1 VTGAAD
7 RYLAGLARL
16 DPRAA
21 QALGRQ
27 PEVVL
32 PLLSPEAFEARR
44 ALAASV
50 STVDQRTPLGA
61 ALAERTAS
69 DVALHDSGFTTRLLA
84 PLATPVHEVRGV
96 FDDLPADTEHDW
108 AVLAANL
115 DQVPAAL
122 SDYTATLRESAARGN
137 IAPLR
142 QIRAVAAQC
151 ESWTDPAR
159 DDFYPALA
167 RRYPGAALA
176 GRLSDG
182 ASAAAGATAA
192 FTRFLTSELAPKAP
206 EEDAAGRDLYEVT
219 ASAFLG
225 ARADLDELY
234 DHGWA
239 LLAEL
244 DAELS
249 SEAAKITADGV
260 PAALSI
266 LDEASRYRLT
276 GTDALLGWLRDRVA
290 ETTDALDGTHF
301 DIPARTRAVECHI
314 VRANAGVMYYNAPDP
329 GLTRP
334 GRVWWTVPH
343 DADRIAWWREISA
356 LHHEALPGHH
366 LQHAIT
372 MRLPLHPWQRT
383 LCHVHGYAEGWA
395 HYAEQLADELGL
407 IRDPGERIGLLLDR
421 RWRAARIVIDL
432 GLHLRLPI
440 PRHNGVTEE
449 REWTPATAREFLMA
463 TAGLDATTA
472 GFEVDRYLGWP
483 AQALSFTVGA
493 RLWREARAKAER
505 IAGASFD
512 RKEFHARALA
522 LGPMGLDPLR
532 RFLARPGE

>member
-1 VTGAAD
+1 MPDTAD

-16 DPRAA
+16 DPKAA
-21 QALGRQ
+21 QALGEQ

-32 PLLSPEAFEARR
+32 PLLSPDAFEARYE
-44 ALAASV
+44 LAASM
-50 STVDQRTPLGA
+50 STVDQRSPLGA

-69 DVALHDSGFTTRLLA
+69 DVALHESGFTTRLLA
-84 PLATPVHEVRGV
+84 PLATPVHQVRGV
-96 FDDLPADTEHDW
+96 FDDLPTETEHDW

-115 DQVPAAL
+115 DRVPAAL
-122 SDYTATLRESAARGN
+122 ADYTATLRESAGRGN

-142 QIRAVAAQC
+142 QIHAVVTQC

-159 DDFYPALA
+159 DDFYPALV

-176 GRLSDG
+176 GRLSRG
-182 ASAAAGATAA
+182 AAAAAEATAR
-192 FTRFLTSELAPKAP
+192 FTRFLTEELAPKAP
-206 EEDAAGRDLYEVT
+206 TEDAAGRDLYEVT
-219 ASAFLG
+219 ANAFLG
-225 ARADLDELY
+225 ARVDLDELY

-239 LLAEL
+239 LLGEL

-249 SEAAKITADGV
+249 REAAKITADGV
-260 PAALSI
+260 RAALSI
-266 LDEASRYRLT
+266 LDNDPRYRLT

-301 DIPARTRAVECHI
+301 DIPVRTRAVECHI
-314 VRANAGVMYYNAPDP
+314 VRADAGVMYYTAPDP

-343 DADRIAWWREISA
+343 DADRITWWREISG

-372 MRLPLHPWQRT
+372 MTLPLHPWQRS

-395 HYAEQLADELGL
+395 HYAEQLADEFGL

-421 RWRAARIVIDL
+421 RWRAARVVIDL

-440 PRHNGVTEE
+440 PSHNGITEE
-449 REWTPATAREFLMA
+449 REWTRRPPATSWWPPRASTPRPRVSRSTA
-463 TAGLDATTA
+463 TSAG
-472 GFEVDRYLGWP
+472 P
-483 AQALSFTVGA
+483 
-493 RLWREARAKAER
+493 
-505 IAGASFD
+505 
-512 RKEFHARALA
+512 
-522 LGPMGLDPLR
+522 
-532 RFLARPGE
+532 ARPCRSPSAPACGTKPARTPNGSRARPST